1 MPATS
6 VEALVAGVEAEPALP
21 CRLPLATDIVDARR
35 DLGHAMAWRDYT
47 MHHISQSCAAFFDH
61 GQAAWG
67 PDHSGGLYPSWL
79 RQSAHDFSPAMLMGY
94 AGFAQRLASLPAEPL
109 ALIAAALRGLQLPP
123 DTHEAYL
130 TALLMSVNGWA
141 SWCAY

>member
-47 MHHISQSCAAFFDH
+47 THHISQSCAAFFDH

-79 RQSAHDFSPAMLMGY
+79 RQSAHDLSPAMLMGY
-94 AGFAQRLASLPAEPL
+94 PGFSARLARLPQEPQ
-109 ALIAAALRGLQLPP
+109 ALIAAAMQALQVPAAA
-123 DTHEAYL
+123 HEAYF
-130 TALLMSVNGWA
+130 TALLMSKIGRAHV
-141 SWCAY
+141 